1 MNPLLASL
9 AILAVVLTGGT
20 EESNPFLSR
29 SVMVVE
35 RTLTPEDEEL
45 LASAGREF
53 ELQKFSE
60 CLSILEP
67 ASVHPEVL
75 NLRGAAMVEMGKK
88 DEAAALFQWALE
100 LDPQHFWARYNL
112 AEIALLKGELD
123 RARKQFLVLP
133 QRNPGERELGKLK
146 LLLIDLRQNDEVSA
160 RRQLPEWPPA
170 SAAGYAAY
178 AAIAHREGNDAQ
190 RAAILAESRRLH
202 PNQWGMFLQKT
213 LQESGVP
220 VD

>member
-1 MNPLLASL
+1 MIPLLASL
-9 AILAVVLTGGT
+9 AILAVVLTGG
-20 EESNPFLSR
+20 EESRPFLSKP
-29 SVMVVE
+29 VAVIA
-35 RTLTPEDEEL
+35 RTLTPQDEEL

-53 ELQKFSE
+53 ELQNFSE
-60 CLSILEP
+60 CLKVLES

-88 DEAAALFQWALE
+88 DEATGLFHWALE

-112 AEIALLKGELD
+112 AEITLLGGELD

-133 QRNPGERELGKLK
+133 QRTPSEQELAKLK
-146 LLLIDLRQNDEVSA
+146 LLLIDLRLDDEASA

-170 SAAGYAAY
+170 SAAGFAAY
-178 AAIAHREGNDAQ
+178 AVIAHREGNDAQ

-202 PNQWGMFLQKT
+202 PAQWGMFLQKT